1 MLEVTEE
8 GEAGSQAVRQ
18 VEVSNNVHCGKP
30 PLDRRR
36 NSCLDRANLL
46 SVQHHLRPSSGRPPS
61 YFRAEGELDF
71 RFAAFSLISDW
82 NRTFLLRTATPGIAQ
97 GLRSS
102 WIYSGLILRTNPT
115 GE

>member
-1 MLEVTEE
+1 M
-8 GEAGSQAVRQ
+8 AAVRQ

-30 PLDRRR
+30 PLDHRS

-46 SVQHHLRPSSGRPPS
+46 SVQHHLRPSTLARS

-71 RFAAFSLISDW
+71 RFAAFSLISDR

-102 WIYSGLILRTNPT
+102 WIFCGLIIRTNPS
-115 GE
+115 GKLV